1 MNSKL
6 PLTSV
11 EELEEVME
19 LIGDTFYTCLS
30 FNRDKAVSTATQEG
44 MSEERARLIKD
55 SVNAGVRAT
64 LSTIEELN
72 GEIRFK
78 TRGVTAILAG
88 DLVRGMFD
96 EINN

>member
-1 MNSKL
+1 MNDKL
-6 PLTSV
+6 PQTSV
-11 EELEEVME
+11 EELTEIME
-19 LIGDTFYTCLS
+19 MIGDTFYTCLS
-30 FNRDKAVSTATQEG
+30 FNRDKAINNYTQEG
-44 MSEERARLIKD
+44 MSEERARMIQN

-72 GEIRFK
+72 GEIRFR

-96 EINN
+96 EINS